1 MAGAGLGHVFGPVPS
16 RRLGASLGLDVV
28 RFKTCSYDCIYC
40 QLGRTTDHCTT
51 AAAAVAPQAVIA
63 EVRRRLAAGARPDYL
78 TFSGSGEPTLY
89 GRLGELIA
97 GLRPL
102 GIPVAVLT
110 NGSLLWRRRIAAA
123 CALADL
129 VSPTLVAGSA
139 ATWRRV
145 NRPHRSVG
153 FRRMVEGLVGFRRR
167 FRGQL
172 WLEVML
178 VAGVND
184 SAAEVGKIAALAR
197 RIRPDRVQLNTVVR
211 PPAERFARPVP
222 RGRLERLAAL
232 FDPPAEVI
240 ADAPRRGQAPQV
252 ARQSAR
258 SGPCPPTRDAVLAM
272 IRRHPAT
279 AGELAAGLRISRAA
293 AERSLAELAAAGLA
307 VARARRGRRYW
318 SAPERRSK

>member
-1 MAGAGLGHVFGPVPS
+1 MAGAGLGPGHVFGPVAS

-28 RFKTCSYDCIYC
+28 RYKTCSYDCIYC

-51 AAAAVAPQAVIA
+51 AAEAVAPGRVIA
-63 EVRRRLAAGARPDYL
+63 EVRRRLAAGARPDWL
-78 TFSGSGEPTLY
+78 TLSGSGEPTLY

-97 GLRPL
+97 GLKEF

-110 NGSLLWRRRIAAA
+110 NGSLLWRRRTAAA

-139 ATWRRV
+139 AVWRRV

-153 FRRMVEGLVGFRRR
+153 FRRMVAGLVGFRRR

-184 SAAEVGKIAALAR
+184 SAAEVGRIAALAR

-211 PPAERFARPVP
+211 PPAERSARPVP
-222 RGRLERLAAL
+222 RARLERLAAL

-240 ADAPRRGQAPQV
+240 ADAPRRGRAP
-252 ARQSAR
+252 AAGRQSAR
-258 SGPCPPTRDAVLAM
+258 SGPRPPTRDAVLAM

-279 AGELAAGLRISRAA
+279 AGEVAAGLGISRAA
-293 AERSLAELAAAGLA
+293 AERSLAELAGAGSA
-307 VARARRGRRYW
+307 VARRRGGRRDG
-318 SAPERRSK
+318 SAPGS